1 MARRRFFVDEI
12 RRGTAELT
20 GPNAEHLV
28 RVLRVEVGQV
38 FEISDNQSVY
48 LAEVTAAR
56 KSSVEFLVTDRL
68 PDPDPSVQI
77 TLLPALI
84 KFDSFEWMVEKATE
98 LGVAAIQP
106 FEATRSERGLLLA
119 SQKRLARWQRI
130 ALEASEQSR
139 RAHLPRIAPAVRF
152 GNTLTEEA
160 SLRLLL
166 DESNDLQPILEVV
179 PAERSPADHV
189 ALLLGPEGG
198 WTDAERE
205 EAIDA
210 GWLPCSLG
218 QTVLR
223 AETAAI
229 AALAI
234 IQAVWAASNLGRK
247 FVTPPFELQQRESV

>member
-1 MARRRFFVDEI
+1 MARRRFFVGEI
-12 RRGTAELT
+12 RRGVAEVT
-20 GPNAEHLV
+20 EATAEHLV

-56 KSSVEFLVTDRL
+56 KSLVEFRVTERL
-68 PDPDPSVQI
+68 PDPDPGVQI

-84 KFDSFEWMVEKATE
+84 KFDSFEWMIEKATE
-98 LGVAAIQP
+98 LGVAAVQP

-119 SQKRLARWQRI
+119 SQKRLVRWQRI

-139 RAHLPRIAPAVRF
+139 RAHLPRIASALRFPNALGEQASVRLF
-152 GNTLTEEA
+152 
-160 SLRLLL
+160 L
-166 DESNDLQPILEVV
+166 DEQTNLPSILNVV
-179 PAERSPADHV
+179 PPKRFPADRV

-198 WTDAERE
+198 WTDAERNA
-205 EAIDA
+205 AIEA

-218 QTVLR
+218 NTVLR

-234 IQAVWAASNLGRK
+234 IQAIWAA
-247 FVTPPFELQQRESV
+247 T